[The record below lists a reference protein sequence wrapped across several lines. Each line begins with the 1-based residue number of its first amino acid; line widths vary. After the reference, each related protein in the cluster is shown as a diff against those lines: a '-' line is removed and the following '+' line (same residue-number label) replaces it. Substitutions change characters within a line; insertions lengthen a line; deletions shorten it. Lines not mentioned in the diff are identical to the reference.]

1 MPRHW
6 LGLALALGVVVLD
19 RITKLWI
26 QSNVNLYDTHTVI
39 PGFFNIVHGENHGMA
54 FGLGNDGATVFTR
67 LFLIAISLGVLAVLG
82 YAVWKGRRGQ
92 NGDSWALFLVVGGA
106 FGNLYDRIL
115 YGSVTDFLDVYVG
128 SYHWPT
134 FNIADMGVSIGAVL
148 LILHA
153 LKEDRRRKP
162 LVA

>member
-6 LGLALALGVVVLD
+6 MGLALALGVVALD
-19 RITKLWI
+19 RVTKLWI

-92 NGDSWALFLVVGGA
+92 SDDIWALFLVVGGA
-106 FGNLYDRIL
+106 LGNLYDRIL
-115 YGSVTDFLDVYVG
+115 YGSVTDFLDVYIG
-128 SYHWPT
+128 AYHWPT
-134 FNIADMGVSIGAVL
+134 FNVADMGASIGAGL

-153 LKEDRRRKP
+153 AKE
-162 LVA
+162 